1 MSLQKLLEDA
11 RTVIADLD
19 EACERLHA
27 APAPENAVGDR
38 VRLHTTP
45 GADVSTA
52 SASHVQLGCL
62 DSPAAGVTD
71 ASRIRFAALSGSSHR
86 NLLEDFANAGSTRR
100 SNLAEEHR
108 KQLFSIIFA
117 LYRPGPAFSNGH
129 TLAANALSSKVTPG
143 GNTWQETVSHPDP
156 ARPASTWDEAL
167 KTIAAIARQCPR
179 LDQQNGTQ
187 AGSGFLLAGGTLLTA
202 RHVILYPG
210 WLFGNPPDPSGRP
223 GWVRYNRVSGAG
235 PAVEALIPAT
245 DHITAQ
251 IVAPDMAAVNQTP
264 DWRAA
269 LAASVLSA
277 EFGSLPGL
285 LLQTEPLSE
294 AELKSRPV
302 AVIGHPL
309 RGNAGGDSADV
320 HVVFGDAP
328 LGTKRFMPGQLDGEK
343 PLLEETGQAFL
354 NHDCS
359 TLGGASGSC
368 LLDLATARV
377 LGIHVAGGAF
387 AGNRAVPSWIIAER
401 LAKAGCA

>member
-11 RTVIADLD
+11 RTVIADL
-19 EACERLHA
+19 EGACERLHA
-27 APAPENAVGDR
+27 APAPKTAIESR
-38 VRLHTTP
+38 VPPHKTP
-45 GADVSTA
+45 GADFSTA
-52 SASHVQLGCL
+52 SASHVQLRCL
-62 DSPAAGVTD
+62 ESPAAGVTA
-71 ASRIRFAALSGSSHR
+71 ASRIRFPALSGSSHR

-223 GWVRYNRVSGAG
+223 GWVRYNRVSGAR
-235 PAVEALIPAT
+235 PADEALNPTT
-245 DHITAQ
+245 DHITPQ

-264 DWRAA
+264 DWRAT
-269 LAASVLSA
+269 LAAFA
-277 EFGSLPGL
+277 LPPQL
-285 LLQTEPLSE
+285 CARPRFPVQTANLWK
-294 AELKSRPV
+294 AEL
-302 AVIGHPL
+302 
-309 RGNAGGDSADV
+309 
-320 HVVFGDAP
+320 
-328 LGTKRFMPGQLDGEK
+328 
-343 PLLEETGQAFL
+343 
-354 NHDCS
+354 
-359 TLGGASGSC
+359 
-368 LLDLATARV
+368 
-377 LGIHVAGGAF
+377 
-387 AGNRAVPSWIIAER
+387 
-401 LAKAGCA
+401 